1 MVLMYSPIH
10 LYIMKRILTMI
21 LAGMIFFKSE
31 ARQNELS
38 FSSPQTVSQNALS
51 DMAPSI
57 IATKNSDHYL
67 ITWKQIAPSETISI
81 ADLEVKENAVTVGA
95 SYSVENAGALGNPEL
110 IAFNNTTYLF
120 WINHASQ
127 LNYATVQEGK
137 VGNVQAVPLNAST
150 NGTFDIETLDDELI
164 FTLTDPSTNNILYS
178 KLKLENEHFTMDALQ
193 QVDKKAKTEGYA
205 TLLSKG
211 NAMHLIW
218 STPGKKKINFSEY
231 DSGKEGWAPLKEL
244 SGQHSSISP
253 SGFNLSEE
261 QLLYIWKG
269 FKADQQLYYA
279 YGDKENR
286 TSLPIPLPPY
296 LSTNNNVEIAA
307 FKKGK
312 YLMVY
317 TDLDNKV
324 KICQFT
330 EYNPERWMA
339 DVLFPMMENKTL
351 KDIVIPGSHDAGMSV
366 LNGVGGK
373 KSGTINECNTLTQ
386 SHNIENQLKQGLRMF
401 DFRVGPYN
409 NQLYLKH
416 SSSDCMDDAI
426 GGGYGEKL
434 SEVLIATKTFIEK
447 NKDEFVIFTFS
458 HFCPRELTPND
469 LAKFLVENLGSG
481 NILDARNKKLGE
493 IKLKDIKGKV
503 LLMFENI
510 AIDDYP
516 ILSNTMIESSDA
528 SLNIKRLYAA
538 TNNLQKLCD
547 AESAFFNALK
557 SSQRENDWIRLDWQL
572 TQSPEEAATICNDFQ
587 KPGSNPLMDGAI
599 LLSNVVSKN
608 KSIIDLAKTGNDVLP
623 SKVNEWIKGGVIDEK
638 NKPNII
644 YVDNAGSWI
653 TNFCVELNRTQL
665 YNK

>member
-1 MVLMYSPIH
+1 M
-10 LYIMKRILTMI
+10 
-21 LAGMIFFKSE
+21 LAIIFALIVFLQLE

-38 FSSPQTVSQNALS
+38 FSSPQTLSQNALS

-57 IATKNSDHYL
+57 IATKNSSHYL
-67 ITWKQIAPSETISI
+67 IAWKQIAPSETISI
-81 ADLEVKENAVTVGA
+81 ADLEVKDNAVTVGA
-95 SYSVENAGALGNPEL
+95 TYLVENANALGNPEL
-110 IAFNNTTYLF
+110 VAFNNTNYLF

-127 LNYATVQEGK
+127 LNYASMQDGK
-137 VGNVQAVPLNAST
+137 VGNAKTLTLNVSA
-150 NGTFDIETLDDELI
+150 NGTFDIETLNDELI
-164 FTLTDPSTNNILYS
+164 FTLTDAKTNSILYS
-178 KLKLENEHFTMDALQ
+178 KLKLDNESFTMDALQ
-193 QVDKKAKTEGYA
+193 PVDKKAKTEGYA

-211 NAMHLIW
+211 NVMHLIW

-231 DSGKEGWAPLKEL
+231 NSGKEEWTPLKEL

-253 SGFNLSEE
+253 SGVSMSEE

-296 LSTNNNVEIAA
+296 LSTNNNVEIAT

-324 KICQFT
+324 KTCLFT

-409 NQLYLKH
+409 NQLYLRH
-416 SSSDCMDDAI
+416 SSSDCMDDAM

-434 SEVLIATKTFIEK
+434 SEVLLATKNFVEK
-447 NKDEFVIFTFS
+447 NKDEFIIFTFS
-458 HFCPRELTPND
+458 HFCPRELTPDD

-481 NILDARNKKLGE
+481 NIFDARKKKLDE

-503 LLMFENI
+503 LLMFENVTLT
-510 AIDDYP
+510 DYP

-547 AESAFFNALK
+547 AEYAFFNALK
-557 SSQRENDWIRLDWQL
+557 SSQHENDWIRLDWQL

-587 KPGSNPLMDGAI
+587 KEGGNPLMDGAI
-599 LLSNVVSKN
+599 LLSNVVSKH
-608 KSIIDLAKTGNDVLP
+608 KSIIDLAKTGNNVLP
-623 SKVNEWIKGGVIDEK
+623 SKVNEWIKEGVINEK